1 MKNTGHGV
9 KRREFLKTSAAAA
22 GTLAVG
28 TYLPRAWAA
37 EPLRVSAYGG
47 YFEDSL
53 VEYVYPE
60 FTKASGIEIESVS
73 QPGGLGWL
81 VNIDTAVKA
90 GGAPPTDVTMTGGQG
105 PLKHPQVFQTLDE
118 SRLRHLSNVPDNL
131 VRRDDSAVP
140 IAVPAL
146 AWYLILVTNTE
157 VFPEAPESW
166 RDLWQPK
173 YADSLG
179 IPAEPES
186 SFALDLIADSWFDGQ
201 EMLAERDGLM
211 TAMEKLAELKPN
223 VKLWYRDEGQ
233 FQSQLQQGETPAGM
247 YYHDVTLLA
256 IADGFPLRSTF
267 PKEGGVIDFGSW
279 GLVTGSTRGD
289 AAHVFID
296 YCCQGQ
302 VQAEIS
308 RAMGVA
314 PVVDRSHMDLTDEEF
329 AMVSSDIPPIV
340 PFYETYVK
348 NGDWIS
354 ETWKNMLSG

>member
-1 MKNTGHGV
+1 MKHTGHGV
-9 KRREFLKTSAAAA
+9 KRRDFLKAGTAAA

-73 QPGGLGWL
+73 QPGGLSWL
-81 VNIDTAVKA
+81 TSIDTAVKA

-105 PLKHPQVFQTLDE
+105 PRKYPHVFQPLDE
-118 SRLRHLSNVPDNL
+118 SRLRHISNVPDNL
-131 VRRDDSAVP
+131 VTSRWGCPDRGTRAGLVP
-140 IAVPAL
+140 DPGHEHRGLPGRAL
-146 AWYLILVTNTE
+146 VVAGPVAAE
-157 VFPEAPESW
+157 VRGLA
-166 RDLWQPK
+166 RH
-173 YADSLG
+173 
-179 IPAEPES
+179 PAEPES
-186 SFALDLIADSWFDGQ
+186 SFALDLIANSWFDGQ

-211 TAMEKLAELKPN
+211 TCLEKFAELKPN

-233 FQSQLQQGETPAGM
+233 FQSQLQQGETPGGM

-279 GLVTGSTRGD
+279 GLVTGSTQGD
-289 AAHVFID
+289 VAHVFID

-348 NGDWIS
+348 NGDWIN
-354 ETWKNMLSG
+354 ETWTNMLSG